1 MTNIA
6 RSTTQESPLAREY
19 VVERELGTGGMGLVT
34 LRRSRITDNQFAVKQ
49 ARFQDAR
56 NRHRFLHELVTWF
69 DLPEHA
75 HLATCRFFR
84 TIDEEVLIF
93 AEFVDG
99 GSLADWIRGR
109 RLSGLE
115 QMLDVAIQSAVGLH
129 AAHASGLTHHDIKP
143 GNMLLTESGV
153 LKLTDFG
160 LARALA
166 AAEQPIVGS
175 AQGLVKSVGGMTL
188 AYRSPEQAERVALSL
203 KTDIWSWGLSMLDM
217 FNGGVFW
224 VDGAMA
230 PMVLDV
236 YLRRGPPEPA
246 LPQMPAQLTDVL
258 EKCFREDPEDRWA
271 GASEIADALR
281 SIYRNLMHHGYARQT
296 PLLNIASTAVL
307 CDRRAFSLGEW
318 RAPDFLSIEILRAS
332 GAHFDEIERLRKSAI
347 DLGQLSP
354 PRKVRTY
361 RAAVAADL
369 VAYEEELEFLD
380 QLIGGGVEALQG
392 HVALLHVDKALI
404 HKILGDIDGAL
415 DLYDAALDK
424 CASLSEHKQFG
435 DQAKDNLAIVRM
447 NKAET
452 LAQLNRLADAEDLLR
467 PAIDRLEWAVASR
480 PELRNVLASTHLNL
494 AEVLRRRND
503 PGRAIAHYDCAI
515 GLREDLL
522 REGQEAARERL
533 ANAYLTKS
541 NALNALGRVDLALVA
556 CAQAVTTCEKAN
568 LDRWPDGP
576 DRLAECLFAEADCY
590 RILGRFPDALA
601 LIDRSVDLYTDL
613 VFRRGKSQLH
623 GRLANGHLLRGTVV
637 AESRIDL
644 ATAETELN
652 TGVEIYEQLVIQE
665 GRRELAHDLCHAY
678 VSLGGFY
685 QASGRVEAAAAQY
698 DKAIVLWN
706 RLPETEKHGDRRQSL
721 AIAYLNKAVTIEHR
735 SSPDWSE
742 VKELYD
748 KAVKIWDE
756 LVRDGRHQFRGDL
769 ARATVLR
776 ATTWQPLG
784 FPDRVKSD
792 IVQWLPVLRE
802 EARATGRTDLRK
814 VVAWAENHLRTL

>member
-1 MTNIA
+1 MTNVA
-6 RSTTQESPLAREY
+6 RPATREVPLAREY

-34 LRRSRITDNQFAVKQ
+34 LRRSRITDNRFAVKQ

-56 NRHRFLHELVTWF
+56 NRHRFLDELVTWF
-69 DLPEHA
+69 DLPEHP

-99 GSLADWIRGR
+99 GSLADWIRDR

-129 AAHASGLTHHDIKP
+129 AVHASGLTHHDIKS

-160 LARALA
+160 LAKALA
-166 AAEQPIVGS
+166 AAGQPVVGS
-175 AQGLVKSVGGMTL
+175 AQGLVNSGGGMTL
-188 AYRSPEQAERVALSL
+188 AYRSPEQAERVPLSL
-203 KTDIWSWGLSMLDM
+203 KTDIWSWGLSILDM

-230 PMVLDV
+230 PMVLDI

-246 LPQMPAQLTDVL
+246 LPQMPARLADVL

-271 GASEIADALR
+271 DASAIADALR
-281 SIYRNLMHHGYARQT
+281 SIYRDLTHHGYARQT
-296 PLLNIASTAVL
+296 PPLDIASPAVL
-307 CDRRAFSLGEW
+307 RDRRTFSLGEW
-318 RAPDFLSIEILRAS
+318 RAPDFHLIEILRTS
-332 GAHFDEIERLRKSAI
+332 GAHFDEIKRLSAI

-380 QLIGGGVEALQG
+380 QLIAGGNEALQG
-392 HVALLHVDKALI
+392 SVAVLHVDKALI
-404 HKILGDIDGAL
+404 HKALGDIDGAL

-424 CASLSEHKQFG
+424 CASLIEHKQFG
-435 DQAKDNLAIVRM
+435 DQAKDNLAIVRK

-467 PAIDRLEWAVASR
+467 PAIDRLEVAVASR
-480 PELRNVLASTHLNL
+480 PELRNILAGAHVNL

-503 PGRAIAHYDCAI
+503 PGQAIAHNDCAI
-515 GLREDLL
+515 RLREDLL
-522 REGQEAARERL
+522 REGQEAVREHL

-541 NALNALGRVDLALVA
+541 NALKALDRVDLARVA
-556 CAQAVTTCEKAN
+556 CAQAVTTCEKAKP
-568 LDRWPDGP
+568 DRWPDGP
-576 DRLAECLFAEADCY
+576 DRLAECLFAEADCC

-601 LIDRSVDLYTDL
+601 LIDRAVDLYTDL

-623 GRLANGHLLRGTVV
+623 GRLANGHQLRGAVLF
-637 AESRIDL
+637 ESRIDP
-644 ATAETELN
+644 ASAETELN
-652 TGVEIYEQLVIQE
+652 TGVQIYEQLVIQE
-665 GRRELAHDLCHAY
+665 GRRELAHDLCLAY
-678 VSLGGFY
+678 VRLGGFY
-685 QASGRVEAAAAQY
+685 QTSDRVEAGAAQY
-698 DKAIVLWN
+698 DKAIALWN
-706 RLPETEKHGDRRQSL
+706 HLPETEKRGDRRGEL
-721 AIAYLNKAVTIEHR
+721 AMAYLNKAVTIEHR
-735 SSPDWSE
+735 SPPDWSE

-748 KAVKIWDE
+748 KAVKIWDG
-756 LVRDGRHQFRGDL
+756 LVRDGRRQFRGDL
-769 ARATVLR
+769 ARAMVLR

-792 IVQWLPVLRE
+792 ILQWLPVLRE

-814 VVAWAENHLRTL
+814 VVAWAENHLRALEE